1 MRGPWAR
8 DVMVAIGG
16 PEWSQRPLKVSEIS
30 VGIGRLTANVD
41 GCAVTLSVER
51 IPRSTWVSMV
61 RFARG
66 MGPLEEAVNGRLQSP
81 HLGVLL
87 EEDWGEQLIPRPG
100 LIRRTCTCDESGRCE
115 HVAAVGLAFAD
126 AVDDDPSLLLRWRG
140 CVDEDEPESEQV
152 DPWLGGALPVPGEPR
167 NLPVGAVL
175 KRLGPSGIQV
185 GDEDL
190 ADVLQAAYDAFAQEV
205 SDTPKGV

>member
-1 MRGPWAR
+1 VKGPWAR
-8 DVMVAIGG
+8 AVYVAVAGDERPTSRVDELDVQIGH
-16 PEWSQRPLKVSEIS
+16 
-30 VGIGRLTANVD
+30 LTARV
-41 GCAVTLSVER
+41 GECAVTLAAER
-51 IPRSTWVSMV
+51 IPRSTWASMA

-87 EEDWGEQLIPRPG
+87 DEDWGEQLIPRPG
-100 LIRRTCTCDESGRCE
+100 RIRRTCSCDEDARCE

-126 AVDDDPSLLLRWRG
+126 AIDDDPRILLRWRG
-140 CVDEDEPESEQV
+140 CVDEDEPESPQV
-152 DPWLGGALPVPGEPR
+152 DPWDGGALPVPRTARG
-167 NLPVGAVL
+167 LPVGAVL

-190 ADVLQAAYDAFAQEV
+190 ADVLEVAYRAFAE
-205 SDTPKGV
+205 

>member
-1 MRGPWAR
+1 MKGPWAR
-8 DVMVAIGG
+8 AVYAAIAGD
-16 PEWSQRPLKVSEIS
+16 ERPTARVDELVVQIGHLAAR
-30 VGIGRLTANVD
+30 VGE
-41 GCAVTLSVER
+41 CEVTLAAER

-87 EEDWGEQLIPRPG
+87 DEDWGEQLIPRPG
-100 LIRRTCTCDESGRCE
+100 QIRRTCTCDESGSCE
-115 HVAAVGLAFAD
+115 HVAVVGLAFAD
-126 AVDDDPSLLLRWRG
+126 AIDADPSLLLRWRG
-140 CVDEDEPESEQV
+140 CVDEDESESEQV
-152 DPWLGGALPVPGEPR
+152 DPWIGGALPEPGEPR
-167 NLPVGAVL
+167 GLPVGAVL

-190 ADVLQAAYDAFAQEV
+190 ADVLEVAYRAFAE
-205 SDTPKGV
+205 

>member
-1 MRGPWAR
+1 VKGPWAR
-8 DVMVAIGG
+8 AVYVAVAGDERPTARVDELDVQIGH
-16 PEWSQRPLKVSEIS
+16 
-30 VGIGRLTANVD
+30 LTARV
-41 GCAVTLSVER
+41 GECAVTLAAER

-87 EEDWGEQLIPRPG
+87 DEDWGEQLIPRPG
-100 LIRRTCTCDESGRCE
+100 RIRRACSCDEDARCE

-126 AVDDDPSLLLRWRG
+126 AIDDDPRILLRWRG
-140 CVDEDEPESEQV
+140 CVDEDEPESQQV
-152 DPWLGGALPVPGEPR
+152 DPWAGGALPVPGTAR
-167 NLPVGAVL
+167 GLPVGAVL

-190 ADVLQAAYDAFAQEV
+190 ADVLEVAYRAFAE
-205 SDTPKGV
+205 

>member
-1 MRGPWAR
+1 MKGPWAR
-8 DVMVAIGG
+8 AVYVAVAGEERPTSAVDELDVQIGH
-16 PEWSQRPLKVSEIS
+16 
-30 VGIGRLTANVD
+30 LTALV
-41 GCAVTLSVER
+41 GSCTVTLAAER

-61 RFARG
+61 RFAHG

-87 EEDWGEQLIPRPG
+87 DEDWGEQLIPRPG

-115 HVAAVGLAFAD
+115 HVAAVGLAYAD
-126 AVDDDPSLLLRWRG
+126 AIDDDPSLLLRWRG
-140 CVDEDEPESEQV
+140 CVDEEEPESELV
-152 DPWLGGALPVPGEPR
+152 DPWLGGALPVPGTAR
-167 NLPVGAVL
+167 GLPVGAVL

-190 ADVLQAAYDAFAQEV
+190 ADVLQAAYEAFAN
-205 SDTPKGV
+205 

>member
-8 DVMVAIGG
+8 AVYVAIAGD
-16 PEWSQRPLKVSEIS
+16 ERPMSRVDELDVR
-30 VGIGRLTANVD
+30 IGHLTARV
-41 GCAVTLSVER
+41 GECEVSLAAER

-61 RFARG
+61 RFASG

-87 EEDWGEQLIPRPG
+87 DEDWGEQLIPRPG
-100 LIRRTCTCDESGRCE
+100 RIRRTCSCDEDARCE

-126 AVDDDPSLLLRWRG
+126 AIDDDPRVLLRWRG
-140 CVDEDEPESEQV
+140 CVDEDEPASERV
-152 DPWLGGALPVPGEPR
+152 DPWTGGALPVPGTAR
-167 NLPVGAVL
+167 GLPVGAVL

-190 ADVLQAAYDAFAQEV
+190 ADVLEVAYEAFAG
-205 SDTPKGV
+205 SDQR

>member
-1 MRGPWAR
+1 MKGPWAR
-8 DVMVAIGG
+8 AVYVAVAGD
-16 PEWSQRPLKVSEIS
+16 ERPTSAVDELE
-30 VGIGRLTANVD
+30 VGIGHLTARVGECD
-41 GCAVTLSVER
+41 VSLAVER

-100 LIRRTCTCDESGRCE
+100 LIRRTCTCNESARCE

-126 AVDDDPSLLLRWRG
+126 AIDDDPSLLLRWRG
-140 CVDEDEPESEQV
+140 CVDQDEPESEQV
-152 DPWLGGALPVPGEPR
+152 DPWFGGALPVPGTAR
-167 NLPVGAVL
+167 ALPVGAVL

-185 GDEDL
+185 GDEEL
-190 ADVLQAAYDAFAQEV
+190 ADVLEVAYRAFA
-205 SDTPKGV
+205 D

>member
-1 MRGPWAR
+1 MRGPWAGAIL
-8 DVMVAIGG
+8 VAIAGA
-16 PEWSQRPLKVSEIS
+16 ERCQTLLEVSDT
-30 VGIGRLTANVD
+30 VVTIGRLTAKV
-41 GCAVTLSVER
+41 GECEVTLSVER
-51 IPRSTWVSMV
+51 IPRATWVSMV

-66 MGPLEEAVNGRLQSP
+66 MGP
-81 HLGVLL
+81 L

-100 LIRRTCTCDESGRCE
+100 LIRRTCTCDESGNCE

-126 AVDDDPSLLLRWRG
+126 AIDEDPSLLLRWRG

-152 DPWLGGALPVPGEPR
+152 DPWLGGALPVPGSAR
-167 NLPVGAVL
+167 GLPVGAVL

-190 ADVLQAAYDAFAQEV
+190 ADVLEAAYEAFVPPV
-205 SDTPKGV
+205 SDTSKSV

>member
-1 MRGPWAR
+1 MKGPWAR
-8 DVMVAIGG
+8 AIYVAVAGEERATSAVDELDVQIGH
-16 PEWSQRPLKVSEIS
+16 
-30 VGIGRLTANVD
+30 LTARVRD
-41 GCAVTLSVER
+41 CTVTLAAER

-87 EEDWGEQLIPRPG
+87 DEDWGEQLIPRPG
-100 LIRRTCTCDESGRCE
+100 RIRRTCSCDDDARCE
-115 HVAAVGLAFAD
+115 HVAAVGLAFAE
-126 AVDDDPSLLLRWRG
+126 AIDDDPTILLRWRG
-140 CVDEDEPESEQV
+140 CVDEDEPEWEQV
-152 DPWLGGALPVPGEPR
+152 DQWRGGALPVPGTAR
-167 NLPVGAVL
+167 GLPVGAVL

-190 ADVLQAAYDAFAQEV
+190 ADVLQAAYEAFAN
-205 SDTPKGV
+205 

>member
-1 MRGPWAR
+1 MLI
-8 DVMVAIGG
+8 AIAGT
-16 PEWSQRPLKVSEIS
+16 EACQTPLEVS
-30 VGIGRLTANVD
+30 VTGVTIGRLTANVGD
-41 GCAVTLSVER
+41 CNVTLGVER
-51 IPRSTWVSMV
+51 VPRSTWVSMV

-126 AVDDDPSLLLRWRG
+126 AIDDDPSLLLRWRG
-140 CVDEDEPESEQV
+140 CVDEEEPESEQV
-152 DPWLGGALPVPGEPR
+152 DPWLGGALPVPGAAR
-167 NLPVGAVL
+167 GLPVGAVL
-175 KRLGPSGIQV
+175 KRLGPSGIKV
-185 GDEDL
+185 GDDDL
-190 ADVLQAAYDAFAQEV
+190 ADVLEVAYQAFAE
-205 SDTPKGV
+205 